1 MRLLRKPLKKR
12 ASKIRKRKRGLR
24 KDVFGQSPHKILEDL
39 MTHIKDLKK
48 RLYIEMKGIE
58 TIIDLVIIEVKG
70 TALDMKEGTI
80 EEKETVREDI
90 VKDRGLDLNLRE
102 GATIEMIALET
113 AMTTVKDQENIDLCT
128 F

>member
-1 MRLLRKPLKKR
+1 
-12 ASKIRKRKRGLR
+12 
-24 KDVFGQSPHKILEDL
+24 
-39 MTHIKDLKK
+39 
-48 RLYIEMKGIE
+48 MKGIE
-58 TIIDLVIIEVKG
+58 TIIDLVIIEMKG

>member
-1 MRLLRKPLKKR
+1 
-12 ASKIRKRKRGLR
+12 
-24 KDVFGQSPHKILEDL
+24 
-39 MTHIKDLKK
+39 
-48 RLYIEMKGIE
+48 MKGIE

>member
-1 MRLLRKPLKKR
+1 
-12 ASKIRKRKRGLR
+12 
-24 KDVFGQSPHKILEDL
+24 
-39 MTHIKDLKK
+39 
-48 RLYIEMKGIE
+48 MKGIK

>member
-1 MRLLRKPLKKR
+1 
-12 ASKIRKRKRGLR
+12 
-24 KDVFGQSPHKILEDL
+24 
-39 MTHIKDLKK
+39 
-48 RLYIEMKGIE
+48 MKGIE
-58 TIIDLVIIEVKG
+58 TIIDLVIIVVKG

-80 EEKETVREDI
+80 EEKETVIEDI
-90 VKDRGLDLNLRE
+90 VKDQGLDLNLRE

>member
-1 MRLLRKPLKKR
+1 
-12 ASKIRKRKRGLR
+12 
-24 KDVFGQSPHKILEDL
+24 
-39 MTHIKDLKK
+39 
-48 RLYIEMKGIE
+48 MKGIE

-80 EEKETVREDI
+80 EEKETVIEDI
-90 VKDRGLDLNLRE
+90 VKDQGLDLNLRE

>member
-1 MRLLRKPLKKR
+1 
-12 ASKIRKRKRGLR
+12 
-24 KDVFGQSPHKILEDL
+24 
-39 MTHIKDLKK
+39 
-48 RLYIEMKGIE
+48 MKGIE
-58 TIIDLVIIEVKG
+58 TIIDLVIIEMKG

-113 AMTTVKDQENIDLCT
+113 AMTTVKDQENIDLCIFSKFLKKRLLLT
-128 F
+128 GQLKTLRNSSN

>member
-1 MRLLRKPLKKR
+1 
-12 ASKIRKRKRGLR
+12 
-24 KDVFGQSPHKILEDL
+24 
-39 MTHIKDLKK
+39 
-48 RLYIEMKGIE
+48 MKGIE

-80 EEKETVREDI
+80 EEKETVTEDI

>member
-1 MRLLRKPLKKR
+1 
-12 ASKIRKRKRGLR
+12 
-24 KDVFGQSPHKILEDL
+24 
-39 MTHIKDLKK
+39 
-48 RLYIEMKGIE
+48 MKGIE
-58 TIIDLVIIEVKG
+58 TIIDLVIIEMKG

-113 AMTTVKDQENIDLCT
+113 AMTTVKDQENIDLCI

>member
-1 MRLLRKPLKKR
+1 
-12 ASKIRKRKRGLR
+12 
-24 KDVFGQSPHKILEDL
+24 
-39 MTHIKDLKK
+39 
-48 RLYIEMKGIE
+48 MKGIE

-80 EEKETVREDI
+80 EEKETVIEDI
-90 VKDRGLDLNLRE
+90 VKDQGLDLNLRE

-113 AMTTVKDQENIDLCT
+113 AMMTVKDQENIDLCT

>member
-1 MRLLRKPLKKR
+1 
-12 ASKIRKRKRGLR
+12 
-24 KDVFGQSPHKILEDL
+24 
-39 MTHIKDLKK
+39 
-48 RLYIEMKGIE
+48 MKGIE
-58 TIIDLVIIEVKG
+58 TIIDLVIIEMKG

-102 GATIEMIALET
+102 GAIIEMIALET
-113 AMTTVKDQENIDLCT
+113 AMTTVKDQENIDLCI